1 MGQKPAFF
9 VTMTDIKAT
18 ENRVTALATDD
29 LAAQGYELV
38 RVQLTSGGRYMTLQV
53 MAERVDAKPMT
64 VDDCARISHMI
75 SARLDQDDP
84 LAGRYTLEV
93 SSPGIDRPLVRLKDF
108 ERFAGHTARIELEAP
123 LGGQKRFQGNIVR
136 VTGNAADA
144 EIELK
149 TETGAVRVPANAIAR
164 AKLVLT
170 DALMR
175 APVGT
180 KH

>member
-1 MGQKPAFF
+1 M
-9 VTMTDIKAT
+9 MDIKAI
-18 ENRVTALATDD
+18 ESRVTALAADD

-38 RVQLTSGGRYMTLQV
+38 RIQLTPGGRYMTLQV
-53 MAERVDAKPMT
+53 MAERTDNKPMT

-75 SARLDQDDP
+75 SAKLDAADP
-84 LAGRYTLEV
+84 LAGHYTLEV

-108 ERFAGHTARIELEAP
+108 ERFAGHTARIELAAP

-136 VTGNAADA
+136 VTGNAPDA

-149 TETGAVRVPANAIAR
+149 TEAGAVRVPANAIAR

-170 DALMR
+170 EALLG
-175 APVGT
+175 AQGGT

>member
-1 MGQKPAFF
+1 
-9 VTMTDIKAT
+9 MTGTKEIEGK
-18 ENRVTALATDD
+18 VSALVGDD
-29 LAAQGYELV
+29 LAALGYELV
-38 RVQLTSGGRYMTLQV
+38 RVQLTPGGRFMTLQV
-53 MAERVDAKPMT
+53 MAERMDNKPMT
-64 VDDCARISHMI
+64 VDDCARISRAI
-75 SARLDQDDP
+75 SAKREQTDP

-123 LGGQKRFQGNIVR
+123 LGGQKRFQGSIVR
-136 VTGNAADA
+136 VTGSSPDA

-149 TETGAVRVPANAIAR
+149 TEAGAVRVPANAIAR

-170 DALMR
+170 EALLG
-175 APVGT
+175 AQGGT